1 MILMKYDIIFHMD
14 GFIFLDKNA
23 GVMSSKADGDIKHL
37 FNTARVGHVGTLDPF
52 ATGLLILGVNKATK
66 GITFFDDFDKE
77 YVATIKLGIETDSMD
92 LDGKEIYRKD
102 VPSLS
107 KDKIT
112 EVLNSFLGKS
122 KQLPPMTSAIKI
134 DGVALY
140 KLAHKGREID
150 RPLRD
155 IEVHEIELIDY
166 KEDTLTF
173 RALVSKGT
181 YMRVLGSDIARK
193 LGTVGH
199 LSFLRRTKVGPFSVT
214 EASKIEDISDK
225 SLKSTYEVLSRFCS
239 TISFDDK
246 KIKDIK
252 DGKIKILEGSYPSDK
267 LLVVDSS
274 SNVVA
279 MYKKTNNNKYEFA
292 RGLF

>member
-14 GFIFLDKNA
+14 GFIFTDKKA
-23 GVMSSKADGDIKHL
+23 GVMSSKVDGDVKHL

-77 YVATIKLGIETDSMD
+77 YIATIKLGVETDSMD
-92 LDGKEIYRKD
+92 LDGKEISRKN

-107 KDKIT
+107 LDKIK

-134 DGVALY
+134 NGTALY
-140 KLAHKGREID
+140 KLAHKGKEID

-155 IEVHEIELIDY
+155 IEIYEIELLDY
-166 KEDTLTF
+166 KYDEITF

-199 LSFLRRTKVGPFSVT
+199 LSTLRRTKVGPFSVK
-214 EASKIEDISDK
+214 EANKIEDISEN
-225 SLKSTYEVLSRFCS
+225 SLKSTYEVLSRFS
-239 TISFDDK
+239 SVISFDDK
-246 KIKDIK
+246 TIKDIK

-267 LLVVDSS
+267 LLVVDSLH
-274 SNVVA
+274 NVIA
-279 MYKKTNNNKYEFA
+279 MYLKTNNSKYEFT